1 MIIQIVNARENPCP
15 RCGGS
20 LSVNTDQFGDY
31 FTCLMCGRGAEVRP
45 AQGMY
50 EHQPNPILM
59 LILDTPGPMG
69 V

>member
-31 FTCLMCGRGAEVRP
+31 LQCLMCNRSADVRP
-45 AQGMY
+45 AQAMY
-50 EHQPNPILM
+50 EHRPSPS
-59 LILDTPGPMG
+59 LILDNPGPMG